1 MAKTRKLTA
10 TAPDGSLFTRTT
22 ARTYTHVV
30 AYTYDAAK
38 REAFDTLKDW
48 VINEA
53 KNWAY
58 DAKIAQ
64 HGDGTGSAYGAPVE
78 GEAEWRA
85 KDRAAVVARSVAFIA
100 KHPTVEAYHAAC
112 LASRRAYSARMVAD
126 GWCLAGW
133 CGRLDLAQKLAA
145 KDHFCADK
153 VVIIPVNA

>member
-64 HGDGTGSAYGAPVE
+64 HGDGTVRPSRARLSGAPRT
-78 GEAEWRA
+78 APPLLPAPWPSSPSTPPSRLTTPPA
-85 KDRAAVVARSVAFIA
+85 SPRAAPTAPAWWPTVGASPVGVVASTSPRSWPPRTTSA
-100 KHPTVEAYHAAC
+100 PTRSSS
-112 LASRRAYSARMVAD
+112 SR
-126 GWCLAGW
+126 
-133 CGRLDLAQKLAA
+133 
-145 KDHFCADK
+145 
-153 VVIIPVNA
+153 